1 MSRYYGEVINL
12 SLRDISMLKK
22 FKIVDIK
29 KRFLGLV
36 KIYTVELP
44 SKKIEEIAKDF
55 QSNMSTSLKKEWYIT
70 FHNRERV
77 IVIFRTRIFD
87 LSGKGIT
94 PIHGKMLDISHAED
108 KENWNELIFCL
119 WQFIVKGENK
129 ISVYAC
135 PIRFSMSYSLFIK
148 PGYILKQPDQF

>member
-55 QSNMSTSLKKEWYIT
+55 QSNMSTNLKKEWYIT
-70 FHNRERV
+70 FPYCER
-77 IVIFRTRIFD
+77 
-87 LSGKGIT
+87 
-94 PIHGKMLDISHAED
+94 
-108 KENWNELIFCL
+108 
-119 WQFIVKGENK
+119 
-129 ISVYAC
+129 
-135 PIRFSMSYSLFIK
+135 
-148 PGYILKQPDQF
+148 